1 MLTLSYCYILLL
13 LSFFSTAYSFKAR
26 SITKSYSRIQSTS
39 LFMNTEEQLGRV
51 TMYKKVGC
59 PYCIKA
65 TELLE
70 GKYKLKVD
78 FVDIESEKR

>member
-1 MLTLSYCYILLL
+1 MLSLSYCYILLL
-13 LSFFSTAYSFKAR
+13 LSLFTSAFSFHAISMIE
-26 SITKSYSRIQSTS
+26 SHSRIQSTS

-70 GKYKLKVD
+70 GKYKLKID